1 MDRTRA
7 KATLRD
13 IARFKTIGLSKHCRN
28 RMAER
33 NVSME
38 DIVHVLMWGTITDIE
53 TVDPGR
59 WRCTVTGEDLDG
71 DALVLVAA
79 LDAANEAACIT
90 VY

>member
-1 MDRTRA
+1 MDRATV

-13 IARFKTIGLSKHCRN
+13 IARFKTIGLSKHCRE

-38 DIVHVLMWGTITDIE
+38 DIVHVLMWGTISDIE
-53 TVDPGR
+53 TVDPDR
-59 WRCTVTGEDLDG
+59 WRCTVTGKDLDG
-71 DALVLVAA
+71 DELVLVAA
-79 LDAANEAACIT
+79 LDAENEAACIT